1 MLATLF
7 WIFVD
12 LIPFFVAFQIEPP
25 ALGFGIGFVLALLIY
40 LFQKKKF
47 GEVTTIIAI
56 KVFYFFCGFWIALF
70 FPTFH
75 LFDFTQ
81 LFMYGIL
88 TLAAVWSLVIKKPF
102 TLQYAK
108 KVVAPEFTQ
117 HPLFLASNFWLTLIW
132 AVAFGLSLIC
142 SALYAMALV
151 SGEVGVTLV
160 HAWNLLG
167 LAATILVRPIA
178 RRYFMNKQG

>member
-1 MLATLF
+1 MFMTLF

-12 LIPFFVAFQIEPP
+12 LIPFFVAFQVQPP
-25 ALGFGIGFVLALLIY
+25 ALGFAIGFALALLIY

-56 KVFYFFCGFWIALF
+56 KVFYFFCGFWVALL
-70 FPTFH
+70 FPAFR
-75 LFDFTQ
+75 LLDFTQ
-81 LFMYGIL
+81 LFMYAIL
-88 TLAAVWSLVIKKPF
+88 AVAATWSLCIKKPF

-108 KVVAPEFTQ
+108 KVVPAELVS

-142 SALYAMALV
+142 SVLFALAVISGDTGVMLV
-151 SGEVGVTLV
+151 NI
-160 HAWNLLG
+160 WNILG
-167 LAATILVRPIA
+167 LAATIFVRPVVKH
-178 RRYFMNKQG
+178 FFLKKQG